1 MFEISELKAKL
12 LPELQEIAKASGVP
26 KFRSLKKLDLV
37 YKILDHQAANPSA
50 VKAVIKEVK
59 TEVVVTQQETSE
71 KKEASVNT
79 REQTQRTAPKRVI
92 RPRTPR
98 DDNRNQKN
106 HTQKQNHPQQ
116 NKPAEDDN
124 SEKNQTQKQNQPQ
137 QHKTT
142 DDDKRQKTQ
151 VQKAKQ
157 PQQHKTTDD
166 DKRQKTEQKPRHN
179 NQNNKRE
186 NNNPNQHR
194 GKDGNKDNRNRY
206 RQPDFEFDGII
217 ESEGV
222 LDIMQDGYGFLR
234 SSDYNYLSSPDDIYV
249 S

>member
-12 LPELQEIAKASGVP
+12 LPELQDIAKASGVP

-59 TEVVVTQQETSE
+59 EEVIAPKQESPV

-79 REQTQRTAPKRVI
+79 EEQKPRTAPKRVI

-142 DDDKRQKTQ
+142 DDDKRQKT
-151 VQKAKQ
+151 
-157 PQQHKTTDD
+157 
-166 DKRQKTEQKPRHN
+166 EQKPRHN

-186 NNNPNQHR
+186 NKNPNQHR
-194 GKDGNKDNRNRY
+194 GKDGNKDTRNRY

-234 SSDYNYLSSPDDIYV
+234 SSDYNYLSSPDDISV
-249 S
+249 SYTHLTLPTNREV